1 MAQGIL
7 GSEKVIQTN
16 VPYMRHKNRVFGSH
30 DGPCESSTAGEC
42 VKGCGKY
49 KTRHHSL

>member
-1 MAQGIL
+1 MALGIL
-7 GSEKVIQTN
+7 GFERVIQTN
-16 VPYMRHKNRVFGSH
+16 AQYMRHKNRVFGSR
-30 DGPCESSTAGEC
+30 GAPCESSTAEEC